1 MYLIRKVSDVPV
13 YADYSFNT
21 YNDATIS
28 FLANY
33 GIQGA
38 TVSPELNF
46 KQIKT
51 LSKASVL
58 PLECIVH
65 GNIEMMVSEYCV
77 LGSFLGNLDKGTCTK
92 PCEKNRYWLCDRKN
106 EKFPI
111 VTDQFCHM
119 HLLNAKK
126 LNMLAHLPEFKES
139 GINRVRIDGRYMG
152 DKELATFTK
161 LYKEVLIE
169 GKNHIALMP
178 ENITKYEVD
187 ITRGH
192 YFRGVE

>member
-1 MYLIRKVSDVPV
+1 MKKID
-13 YADYSFNT
+13 
-21 YNDATIS
+21 I
-28 FLANY
+28 
-33 GIQGA
+33 G
-38 TVSPELNF
+38 
-46 KQIKT
+46 
-51 LSKASVL
+51 SVTAKMK
-58 PLECIVH
+58 
-65 GNIEMMVSEYCV
+65 NI
-77 LGSFLGNLDKGTCTK
+77 
-92 PCEKNRYWLCDRKN
+92 
-106 EKFPI
+106 PI